1 LEKQRLEAFSDG
13 VIAIIIT
20 IMAIELKP
28 PHEGSFDALAKV
40 VPVFF
45 SYVLSF
51 AYVAIYWNNHH
62 HLLQAASHVTGRVLW
77 ANIHLLF
84 WLSLIPFSSA
94 WMAENHF
101 ARATVAIY
109 GASLLAPAIAYF
121 ILSRM
126 LLKTHGPESTLAR
139 AIGSDF
145 KGKIS
150 VLLYLLAIGLALID
164 ARLSLAIYVLVALMW
179 FAPDPR
185 IEKVLTEKRRSER
198 EGYR

>member
-1 LEKQRLEAFSDG
+1 MEKQRLEAFSDG
-13 VIAIIIT
+13 VTAIIIT
-20 IMAIELKP
+20 IMALELRP
-28 PHEGSFDALAKV
+28 PHDPSFAALAQV
-40 VPVFF
+40 APIFF

-51 AYVAIYWNNHH
+51 AYIAIYWNNHH

-84 WLSLIPFSSA
+84 WLSLIPFTTA

-101 ARATVAIY
+101 AQATVAVY
-109 GASLLAPAIAYF
+109 GASLLAPSIAYF
-121 ILSRM
+121 ILSRT

-139 AIGSDF
+139 AIGADV

-150 VLLYLLAIGLALID
+150 VLLYLLAIGLTFVD
-164 ARLSLAIYVLVALMW
+164 PRLSLAIYVLVALMW

-185 IEKVLTEKRRSER
+185 IERLLAEQRRNKA
-198 EGYR
+198 EG

>member
-1 LEKQRLEAFSDG
+1 MEKHRLEAFSDG

-20 IMAIELKP
+20 IMALELKP
-28 PHEGSFDALAKV
+28 PHEASLAALSQVA
-40 VPVFF
+40 PVFF

-51 AYVAIYWNNHH
+51 AYIAIYWNNHH

-77 ANIHLLF
+77 ANVHLLF
-84 WLSLIPFSSA
+84 WLTLIPFASA

-101 ARATVAIY
+101 AQATVAVY

-126 LLKTHGPESTLAR
+126 LHQTHGPESTLAR
-139 AIGSDF
+139 AIGADV

-150 VLLYLLAIGLALID
+150 VLLYLFAIGLTLLD
-164 ARLSLAIYVLVALMW
+164 PRLSLAIYVLVALMW
-179 FAPDPR
+179 LIPDPR
-185 IEKVLTEKRRSER
+185 IERLLA
-198 EGYR
+198 EGRHKEGRD

>member
-20 IMAIELKP
+20 IMALELKP
-28 PHEGSFDALAKV
+28 PHEASFAALAQV
-40 VPVFF
+40 APVFF

-51 AYVAIYWNNHH
+51 AYIAIYWNNHH

-77 ANIHLLF
+77 ANVHLLF
-84 WLSLIPFSSA
+84 WLSLIPFASA

-101 ARATVAIY
+101 AQATVAVY
-109 GASLLAPAIAYF
+109 GAALLAPAIAYF

-139 AIGSDF
+139 AIGADV

-150 VLLYLLAIGLALID
+150 VLLYLLAIGLTLLD
-164 ARLSLAIYVLVALMW
+164 PRLSLAIYVLVALMW
-179 FAPDPR
+179 MTPDPR
-185 IEKVLTEKRRSER
+185 IERLLAEGRHKVRRD
-198 EGYR
+198 